1 MKLRVHNTLS
11 GLKEEFFPLSSEVVR
26 MYVCGPTVYDVPH
39 IGNIRAS
46 IVYDIVYRVLLKLFP
61 EVVYVR
67 NITDVDDKI
76 ITSAS
81 AQGVRCDE
89 IALRYER
96 IFHEHLDLLNC
107 LSPTVEPKA
116 TQSIGRMISMIQALI
131 DRGNAYSVGGNVYFD
146 VGSFAEYGVLS
157 KRKKEQLV
165 YGVRVEEDVNK
176 KHPGDFVLWKSDD
189 HVYWP
194 SPWGKGRPGWHI
206 ECSAMTLATL
216 GADFDIHG
224 GGADLKFPH
233 HENERAQS
241 MCANPGSKFARYWI
255 HNGFLTVK
263 GEKMSKSLGNVVN
276 VDTLVESGV
285 TPNVIRF
292 VLISTHY
299 SKPLDWNDAMVGEAV
314 NSLMKFKLALL
325 DSGVLSKSGSCV
337 SSSNRKV
344 YSDGCNGE
352 GGEADL
358 RACTSEVVVAQ
369 TSGKTKNFSQ
379 KIKEIFDK
387 FESFGDDCS
396 IYTREF
402 FECMADDFNT
412 PGAIAVLH
420 GLSDKVR
427 LIGTSKVNN
436 LAYLLYN
443 LLIFLGIDLGVR
455 QSSVSEDFIR
465 SQLQRRADCKRQK
478 NFVEA
483 DEIRSVLAQMGVLIR
498 DHRCAPTDWV
508 SL

>member
-46 IVYDIVYRVLLKLFP
+46 VVYDIVYRVLLKLFP
-61 EVVYVR
+61 EVIYVR

-76 ITSAS
+76 ITAAS
-81 AQGVRCDE
+81 VRGVKCDKV
-89 IALRYER
+89 ALHYEH
-96 IFHEHLDLLNC
+96 IFHEHLGLLNC

-116 TQSIGRMISMIQALI
+116 TQNIGKMISMIQALI
-131 DRGNAYSVGGNVYFD
+131 DNGNAYSVGGNVYFD

-165 YGVRVEEDVNK
+165 YGVRVEKDVDK
-176 KHPGDFVLWKSDD
+176 KHPGDFILWKSDD

-194 SPWGKGRPGWHI
+194 SPWGNGRPGWHI

-241 MCANPGSKFARYWI
+241 MCANPGSQFARYWV
-255 HNGFLTVK
+255 HNGFLTVN

-299 SKPLDWNDAMVGEAV
+299 SKPLDWNDAMVGEAI
-314 NSLMKFKLALL
+314 NSLIKFKLALL
-325 DSGVLSKSGSCV
+325 DSGVLPKSKSHIGSLNIGVC
-337 SSSNRKV
+337 
-344 YSDGCNGE
+344 SDNAEDEEVDPRSC
-352 GGEADL
+352 A
-358 RACTSEVVVAQ
+358 SEVIVARN
-369 TSGKTKNFSQ
+369 KRKAKNFS
-379 KIKEIFDK
+379 KKMNEIFNK
-387 FESFGDDCS
+387 FGGLGDDCS

-420 GLSDKVR
+420 KLSDGVR
-427 LIGTSKVNN
+427 LVGAEKVNN
-436 LAYLLYN
+436 LAHLLYN

-465 SQLQRRADCKRQK
+465 SQLQKRADCKRQK
-478 NFVEA
+478 DFVEA
-483 DEIRSVLAQMGVLIR
+483 DRIRFALAKMGVLIR
-498 DHRCAPTDWV
+498 DHKHAPTDWV